1 MNNEYISLFLPFNK
15 ILKRTLAYSNC
26 VEHKTEYIVE
36 TCRLLVYDL
45 NTSIPL
51 TPYTNL
57 AWVNNILW
65 GYREEI
71 AFYHLKSTGVDGAC
85 YKALCK
91 LAMID

>member
-57 AWVNNILW
+57 A
-65 GYREEI
+65 
-71 AFYHLKSTGVDGAC
+71 
-85 YKALCK
+85 
-91 LAMID
+91 